1 MQYGFLLDHRRC
13 IGCHACTVACKSE
26 NDVPLGSFRTWVKYQ
41 EKGRFPAVKRHF
53 AVLRCNH
60 CTKAPCVTIC
70 PVNALEKRKD
80 GIVDL
85 DRDACIG
92 CRACMQGCPYDAIY
106 LNEDTGAAEKCHYCA
121 HRIEKQLEPACV
133 VVCPESAIVAGD
145 LHDPKS
151 KISQMLKEHEGET
164 LQRRV
169 EQNTGPNVHYLGVEP
184 TLLKPGEAER
194 PETYIWS
201 DRPPHKSEPWPE
213 ELPLEPDT
221 RTVLD
226 AGHKV
231 EWGWHVSLYLVT
243 KGLSAGAALL
253 SPFAA
258 FFALPEGFL
267 RDYMPEMAS
276 LFFLVATTVLL
287 VHDLARPWLFF
298 RLLTRPNTRSWLVKG
313 GWILTAAGLGLVGAM
328 AARFFELDELAQTL
342 RWVNAVLG
350 LGVAGYTAF
359 LFQQCEGRDLW
370 QSPLVLPHLLVQ
382 AVLCGAALFLPFSL
396 APQLLAVLLVGA
408 LNLHLLLV
416 VVERVKNHPTANAR
430 QAAAFLPVISAGP
443 IPRAMHVGNALG
455 VVLPCVLLVV
465 AVVANMPLLVAP
477 AAMLALFGLWLWEH
491 AFVRAGQ
498 LPPLS

>member
-1 MQYGFLLDHRRC
+1 
-13 IGCHACTVACKSE
+13 VA
-26 NDVPLGSFRTWVKYQ
+26 
-41 EKGRFPAVKRHF
+41 
-53 AVLRCNH
+53 
-60 CTKAPCVTIC
+60 AP
-70 PVNALEKRKD
+70 
-80 GIVDL
+80 
-85 DRDACIG
+85 
-92 CRACMQGCPYDAIY
+92 
-106 LNEDTGAAEKCHYCA
+106 
-121 HRIEKQLEPACV
+121 
-133 VVCPESAIVAGD
+133 
-145 LHDPKS
+145 
-151 KISQMLKEHEGET
+151 
-164 LQRRV
+164 
-169 EQNTGPNVHYLGVEP
+169 
-184 TLLKPGEAER
+184 
-194 PETYIWS
+194 
-201 DRPPHKSEPWPE
+201 
-213 ELPLEPDT
+213 
-221 RTVLD
+221 
-226 AGHKV
+226 
-231 EWGWHVSLYLVT
+231 
-243 KGLSAGAALL
+243 
-253 SPFAA
+253 
-258 FFALPEGFL
+258 
-267 RDYMPEMAS
+267 
-276 LFFLVATTVLL
+276 
-287 VHDLARPWLFF
+287 
-298 RLLTRPNTRSWLVKG
+298 
-313 GWILTAAGLGLVGAM
+313 

-430 QAAAFLPVISAGP
+430 QAAAFLPVIAAGP